1 MTDTQR
7 EAFEAAYAKQWSTVV
22 GNEKTGADV
31 AKLRT
36 DDVGEP
42 YGDRAYLNGCWWG
55 YQAAQAADAGRELPP
70 LPPPYE
76 IEWPELH
83 SQALGCGVEDR
94 NIRDRYEAA
103 EYGWQ
108 DGVDKAVERVP
119 EEIFTAEQMREYA
132 RAALARAKEQ
142 K

>member
-7 EAFEAAYAKQWSTVV
+7 AAFEAWLKGPHPNNWNDSNHPLT
-22 GNEKTGADV
+22 
-31 AKLRT
+31 
-36 DDVGEP
+36 VGEHI
-42 YGDRAYLNGCWWG
+42 AASNAWNAALKW
-55 YQAAQAADAGRELPP
+55 QAAQAADAGRELPP